1 MSLIER
7 FSEYVRACF
16 TGLWIE
22 CHEHQDALMAIAL
35 LCRQEHWRLATWD
48 IEQGFLVDGAKIEA
62 NGSDPLAAIRSV
74 SSLATSEDT
83 AILVLQNFHR
93 FLQSAEIVQAPSQQ
107 VIAGKQNGTIVVVL
121 SPVVQLPVELEKL
134 FVVLEHELP
143 DRAQLSEIARGI
155 ATEASELPARQELAT
170 VLDAA
175 AGLTRLEAENAFSL
189 SLVRHGRILVTGRCT
204 GGRTSLAAGTLAGS
218 RGSGVVKISLTA
230 TRIIM
235 PRALRGSLHSPHC
248 SPHRSM

>member
-22 CHEHQDALMAIAL
+22 SHEHQDALMAIAQ

-48 IEQGFLVDGAKIEA
+48 IEQGLQVEGTRVEA
-62 NGSDPLAAIRSV
+62 NGSDPLAAIRAV
-74 SSLATSEDT
+74 NSLATADGT

-93 FLQSAEIVQAPSQQ
+93 FLQSAEIVQALSQQ
-107 VIAGKQNGTIVVVL
+107 VIAGKQNRTIVVVL

-143 DRAQLSEIARGI
+143 DRTQLGEIARGI
-155 ATEASELPARQELAT
+155 ATEASELPEGPELAT
-170 VLDAA
+170 VLNAA

-189 SLVRHGRILVTGRCT
+189 
-204 GGRTSLAAGTLAGS
+204 
-218 RGSGVVKISLTA
+218 
-230 TRIIM
+230 
-235 PRALRGSLHSPHC
+235 
-248 SPHRSM
+248 